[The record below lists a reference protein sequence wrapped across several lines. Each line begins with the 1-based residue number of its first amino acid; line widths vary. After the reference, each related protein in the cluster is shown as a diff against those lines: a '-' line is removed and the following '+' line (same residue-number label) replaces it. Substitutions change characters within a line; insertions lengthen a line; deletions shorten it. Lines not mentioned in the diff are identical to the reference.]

1 VFSRKSVPIHRS
13 LISISHPRSSFK
25 GRRRTLS
32 QDERA
37 SEVGERKWTPECPE
51 VGLPGS
57 RRAGGV
63 RPIVDTP
70 RCLRSAYK
78 RSFSR
83 FQVSVGSVPA
93 ERSKG
98 SSVSAKPEN
107 EEMEFVPA
115 WAVAKIL
122 TLAVFIIATLEWWAE
137 RSPRMLAIDL
147 LLVGLWLAI
156 RRLKP
161 ADYDPAW
168 PRKLKNDL

>member
-1 VFSRKSVPIHRS
+1 MVIRKDEPASEIGKRG
-13 LISISHPRSSFK
+13 K
-25 GRRRTLS
+25 GR
-32 QDERA
+32 ER
-37 SEVGERKWTPECPE
+37 PI
-51 VGLPGS
+51 VGLAGS

-63 RPIVDTP
+63 RPIVNTP
-70 RCLRSAYK
+70 RCLRSAYN
-78 RSFSR
+78 RSFIL

-98 SSVSAKPEN
+98 SSVSAKPED
-107 EEMEFVPA
+107 EEIEYVPA

-161 ADYDPAW
+161 PDYDPAW